1 MLDFEAMNL
10 PPADLSYLRERFK
23 ELASLVR
30 EFYETTAVQGEDP
43 DATLLL
49 SDAMS
54 QLVDILDRTQDDP
67 ESTTATT
74 PSEFTTLGEYG
85 LHLIE
90 ELGQLAAVSEQAD
103 LYREVEHLSL
113 PFALW
118 IARHGGEI
126 RNLAPV
132 VNALARFAN
141 QNTQPHT
148 MASLY
153 TCCCELIEAISPTC
167 ENPGSTDPNDPWRL
181 LLLNRAIVA
190 TRSHNP
196 DLIEPA
202 YDAIV
207 ESIPDDAE
215 QFFSE
220 GMEQMTVI
228 GYPSHVREIVR
239 RYYLAHT
246 RPKRL
251 H

>member
-1 MLDFEAMNL
+1 MLNLFAMNL

-23 ELASLVR
+23 ELASTVR
-30 EFYETTAVQGEDP
+30 DFCETGIQDENPESTQ
-43 DATLLL
+43 LLC
-49 SDAMS
+49 DAMA
-54 QLVDILDRTQDDP
+54 QLMDILDRMETDP
-67 ESTTATT
+67 ADVKNRPTELS
-74 PSEFTTLGEYG
+74 TLGEYG

-90 ELGQLAAVSEQAD
+90 ELSQLAGAADQAD
-103 LYREVEHLSL
+103 LRREIEHLSL

-126 RNLAPV
+126 RNLPPV
-132 VNALARFAN
+132 VNALAHFAN
-141 QNTQPHT
+141 QNTQPHV

-153 TCCCELIEAISPTC
+153 TCCCEVIEAISPAY
-167 ENPGSTDPNDPWRL
+167 ENSDSTDPNDPWRL

-196 DLIEPA
+196 ELIEPA

-207 ESIPDDAE
+207 ETLPADAE
-215 QFFSE
+215 QFFAE
-220 GMEQMTVI
+220 GMEQMTI
-228 GYPSHVREIVR
+228 IDYPHHVREIVR

-246 RPKRL
+246 QPKHL

>member
-1 MLDFEAMNL
+1 MLNSDAMNL

-23 ELASLVR
+23 ELATLVR
-30 EFYETTAVQGEDP
+30 EYCETTSLQSEDSE
-43 DATLLL
+43 ATVMLR
-49 SDAMS
+49 DAML
-54 QLVDILDRTQDDP
+54 QLVDMLDQIQENP
-67 ESTTATT
+67 EKTKAT
-74 PSEFTTLGEYG
+74 PNELTTLGEYG

-90 ELGQLAAVSEQAD
+90 DLGQLAVENEQAD
-103 LYREVEHLSL
+103 LYREIEHLSL

-132 VNALARFAN
+132 VNSIAHFAN
-141 QNTQPHT
+141 QNSQPHT

-153 TCCCELIEAISPTC
+153 TCCCEVIEAISPTC
-167 ENPGSTDPNDPWRL
+167 ENPSSSDPNDPWRL

-190 TRSHNP
+190 TRSHNQE
-196 DLIEPA
+196 LMEPA

-207 ESIPDDAE
+207 ESLPEDAE
-215 QFFSE
+215 RFFSE
-220 GMEQMTVI
+220 GMEQMTI
-228 GYPSHVREIVR
+228 IEYPNHVREIMK